1 MDMCHRKRLCWLEG
15 ERLGSPLFS
24 LSGNCVKADTEGESV
39 PEREHK
45 ASLDQ
50 VFQGQGNSV
59 ELLLALI
66 SMPGK
71 RNVPRFSWVALGKGR
86 DSFLPF
92 EIIKEYESNHF
103 QSYLCVGKPR
113 CSG

>member
-1 MDMCHRKRLCWLEG
+1 MLL
-15 ERLGSPLFS
+15 
-24 LSGNCVKADTEGESV
+24 
-39 PEREHK
+39 RENK
-45 ASLDQ
+45 SKFGQ
-50 VFQGQGNSV
+50 VFQGQGDSF

-66 SMPGK
+66 SMPEK
-71 RNVPRFSWVALGKGR
+71 NNVLCFSWVALRKGR

>member
-1 MDMCHRKRLCWLEG
+1 MLLRKNKRKFG
-15 ERLGSPLFS
+15 
-24 LSGNCVKADTEGESV
+24 
-39 PEREHK
+39 
-45 ASLDQ
+45 Q

-59 ELLLALI
+59 ELLLAPI
-66 SMPGK
+66 NMPEK
-71 RNVPRFSWVALGKGR
+71 NNVLCFIWVALRKGR

-103 QSYLCVGKPR
+103 QSYLYVGKPH

>member
-1 MDMCHRKRLCWLEG
+1 MLL
-15 ERLGSPLFS
+15 
-24 LSGNCVKADTEGESV
+24 
-39 PEREHK
+39 RENK
-45 ASLDQ
+45 SKFGQ
-50 VFQGQGNSV
+50 VFQGQGNSI

-66 SMPGK
+66 SVPE
-71 RNVPRFSWVALGKGR
+71 RSNVLCLSWVALGKGR

-103 QSYLCVGKPR
+103 QSYLYVGKPR